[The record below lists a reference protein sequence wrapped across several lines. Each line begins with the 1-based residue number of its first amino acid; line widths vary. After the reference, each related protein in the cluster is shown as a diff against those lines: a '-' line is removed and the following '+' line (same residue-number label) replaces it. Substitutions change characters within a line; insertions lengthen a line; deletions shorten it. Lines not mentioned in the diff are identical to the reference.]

1 MSEVLLILDFSYIIQ
16 QMLSLFLMMAVGYIM
31 YRVHIL
37 DDAANVRFTKLVL
50 NISLP
55 AQILSSFL
63 GSSGI
68 ISKGDV
74 FNMLLLS
81 VAIYFIYGTSAL
93 WVSLSSMRFSAANI

>member
-1 MSEVLLILDFSYIIQ
+1 MDFSYIIQ

-81 VAIYFIYGTSAL
+81 VAIYFIYGIIGFIFVQAL
-93 WVSLSSMRFSAANI
+93 RVPKRALTYS